1 MTDSRRFSGAI
12 HVLRN
17 VAALVCA
24 LLFFYGVPMEW
35 DLSDDWSGQWL
46 GLAAFLAGVGG
57 LIWLATRRVRRYLRE
72 PRATGGRVD
81 GLLLML
87 CVVVMFFAIY
97 YYRLAVQYPGEFEGL
112 VTRTDALY
120 YTIVT
125 LGTVGYG
132 DIHAIGQTARI
143 ATMVQIVFDLVV
155 IGSLLAI
162 VSSGVT
168 HRLETAAR
176 HAQVAEPE
184 KAPPREHGT
193 DDTRNPRPQNPTGDR

>member
-1 MTDSRRFSGAI
+1 MTNTRRVSGSR

-35 DLSDDWSGQWL
+35 NFADSWPGRVA
-46 GLAAFLAGVGG
+46 GLTAFLAGVGG
-57 LIWLATRRVRRYLRE
+57 LIWLTARRINRYLRE
-72 PRATGGRVD
+72 PQATGGRVD
-81 GLLLML
+81 GMLLML
-87 CVVVMFFAIY
+87 CVVAMFFALY
-97 YYRLAVQYPGEFEGL
+97 YYRLAVHYPGQFEGL
-112 VTRTDALY
+112 ETRTDALY

-132 DIHAIGQTARI
+132 DIHATGQAARI

-162 VSSGVT
+162 VSTGIT
-168 HRLETAAR
+168 HRLEVAAR
-176 HAQVAEPE
+176 RAQVAEPE
-184 KAPPREHGT
+184 HGA
-193 DDTRNPRPQNPTGDR
+193 DDTRNPRPEDPTGDR

>member
-1 MTDSRRFSGAI
+1 M
-12 HVLRN
+12 LRN

-97 YYRLAVQYPGEFEGL
+97 YYRLAVQYPGEFDGL

-132 DIHAIGQTARI
+132 DIHAVGQTARI

-162 VSSGVT
+162 VSTGIT
-168 HRLETAAR
+168 HRMEEAAR
-176 HAQVAEPE
+176 QARATGSDN
-184 KAPPREHGT
+184 APPRADGT
-193 DDTRNPRPQNPTGDR
+193 GNPRPQDPTGDR